1 MKGNRVSYR
10 YAKSLLNFSIEQ
22 NKLEDTYSD
31 MQVILKAIDG
41 SKDLELL
48 LKSPVVKS
56 DKKQS
61 IMDAIFGAELG
72 DIVNEFIRIIIRK
85 GREQYLEMI
94 AAAFVGQYKEHK
106 NITIAEV
113 ITAIPLDEALRQKV
127 LEMVKRSPEI
137 SGEVELIER
146 VDKEVIG
153 GLLVR
158 VGDRQNDATIARR
171 LNELKQE
178 FHHNPFIAEI

>member
-1 MKGNRVSYR
+1 MKENRVSYR

-22 NKLEDTYSD
+22 KKLEDTFAD
-31 MQVILKAIDG
+31 METILKAIDG
-41 SKDLELL
+41 SKDLDLL

-61 IMDAIFGAELG
+61 IIDAIFGDVLG
-72 DIVNEFIRIIIRK
+72 DISKEFVRIIVRK
-85 GREQYLEMI
+85 GREQYLGMI
-94 AAAFVGQYKEHK
+94 AQAFVKQYKEHK
-106 NITIAEV
+106 NITTAEV
-113 ITAIPLDEALRQKV
+113 VTAIPLDETLRNKV
-127 LEMVKRSPEI
+127 LDMIKKSPEI
-137 SGEVELIER
+137 TGDVELVER

-178 FHHNPFIAEI
+178 FYHNPYVAEF